1 MRRLDA
7 EAIRDSM
14 LAVSGELN
22 ERMFGSYVPTEYASD
37 GRVVVTPNAE
47 GRLRRGIYLQQ
58 RRTQIPDM
66 LRIFDAP
73 SIVASCTER
82 PRTTVP
88 LQSLNLLN
96 SPFIRSRAEA
106 MAARIDTKDEMQEE
120 EFARHAFVLALGR
133 EPRSAEREASH
144 EFLAH
149 QPIEY
154 ANAPDAARRARVDFC
169 QMVLAGNAFLY
180 IE

>member
-37 GRVVVTPNAE
+37 GRVVVTPNTK

-66 LRIFDAP
+66 LRVFDAP
-73 SIVASCTER
+73 SIVASCTGR

-106 MAARIDTKDEMQEE
+106 MAVRIDTKNEMKED
-120 EFARHAFVLALGR
+120 EFARHAFVLAFGR
-133 EPRSAEREASH
+133 EPRLAEREASR

-154 ANAPDAARRARVDFC
+154 ANAPDAACRARVDFC